1 MFQIR
6 CLNSKIENPTNTFAK
21 FCIEPLK
28 QGQGITIGNAL
39 RRVLLSDLYGTAI
52 VGVRINNINHDFS
65 TIPGLKEDI
74 IEVLLNL
81 KQVVLKGNI
90 TEPVVTRLVFHGP
103 GIVTAQDIKLPNNIE
118 LVDPSQYIASL
129 TQRTS
134 LEMEIVIEAGQGYS
148 LSNQSSKTYDPNK
161 SNSITTNRLPQ
172 GFLAIDAVFMPVRK
186 VNFFIETSQN
196 NSLSTIESLILEVA
210 TNGSIRPIEAL
221 TDAAVILENIFAT
234 FQVKENGPSQS
245 QPVIERVETQNDDI
259 TCLTFENILLE
270 ELELSVRAYNCL
282 KRADIHNL
290 NDLFKYSEEELLEFK
305 NFGQKSFNEV
315 CESLQTRYGI
325 RLVKTKQALL
335 DMDIPTTLEYKLKH
349 IK

>member
-6 CLNSKIENPTNTFAK
+6 CLNSKIENPTNTFTK

-39 RRVLLSDLYGTAI
+39 RRVLLSDLYGIAI
-52 VGVRINNINHDFS
+52 VGVRINSINHEFS
-65 TIPGLKEDI
+65 TIPGLKEDV

-81 KQVVLKGNI
+81 KQVVLKGYI
-90 TEPVVTRLVFHGP
+90 TEPVITRLVFHGP
-103 GIVTAQDIKLPNNIE
+103 GIVTAQDIKLPDNIK

-134 LEMEIVIEAGQGYS
+134 LEMEIVIETGQGYS
-148 LSNQSSKTYDPNK
+148 ISKQSFKTSDTNT

-210 TNGSIRPIEAL
+210 TDGSIQPIQAL

-234 FQVKENGPSQS
+234 FQVKEDGPLQP
-245 QPVIERVETQNDDI
+245 QPVIERVEAQNE
-259 TCLTFENILLE
+259 FANILLE

-290 NDLFKYSEEELLEFK
+290 NDLLKYSQEELLEFK

-315 CESLQTRYGI
+315 CESLQKRFGI
-325 RLVKTKQALL
+325 SLTKTKNALL
-335 DMDIPTTLEYKLKH
+335 NLPSL
-349 IK
+349 